1 MRLLGARTYAVTA
14 AAVAGLL
21 TLTGTGATATATPAT
36 TTTASAEAEAADRA
50 GAPTAAATTT
60 VEKVPY
66 AMDSSNQAAWWTPLA
81 TYKGAGQYT
90 YMAFNEP
97 GSSAST
103 HRPAIARRAPDGSW
117 SRLPL
122 LNSSGTQAEFTDDLG
137 HNQPSVARD
146 GSGRLHVFTSMH
158 CNPWRYFRTES
169 PGGSV
174 TDHAAELPDAG
185 QGITYPVLTTAPN
198 GDLYLTARV
207 GCGNDQRPGKLY
219 RWDNAASRWSTVAT
233 FAAAQYRAVYPDDL
247 AVDSAGRVH
256 ILYEW
261 SKAPSSAFR
270 HQLSYL
276 RYDPATGTFA
286 DSTGAAAT
294 VPATPAT
301 ADVIQDLTAG
311 EQWSTDNTGY
321 TGPAVQ
327 SAKLTLNGS
336 APRVAYRYRSE
347 DSAGVFRVYYA
358 APGSGGW
365 ARQTVYAGG
374 QTMAALGIT
383 RDGTEG
389 ERVYYVTASGTDR
402 VFAAHA
408 VGGAWQPQSV
418 VPGVTAARLAVRRD
432 SDGNDVLYLPDTA
445 RGTLHYGRR

>member
-1 MRLLGARTYAVTA
+1 MRLLSARSYAVTA
-14 AAVAGLL
+14 AALAGLL
-21 TLTGTGATATATPAT
+21 TLAGTGQAAPAPSGT
-36 TTTASAEAEAADRA
+36 Q
-50 GAPTAAATTT
+50 PLAAAT
-60 VEKVPY
+60 VSPVPY
-66 AMDSSNQAAWWTPLA
+66 AMDSSNQAAWWTPVA
-81 TYKGAGQYT
+81 TYKGVGQYT
-90 YMAFNEP
+90 YFAFNEP
-97 GSSAST
+97 GSTAAT
-103 HRPAIARRAPDGSW
+103 HRPAIARRAPDGTW

-122 LNSSGTQAEFTDDLG
+122 LTSTGAQAEFTDDIG

-158 CNPWRYFRTES
+158 CNPWRYFRSTAA
-169 PGGSV
+169 GGNV
-174 TDHAAELPDAG
+174 TDHASELPDAG

-219 RWDNAASRWSTVAT
+219 RWDNAASRWTTVAT
-233 FAAAQYRAVYPDDL
+233 FAAAQYRSVYPDDL
-247 AVDSAGRVH
+247 AVDAAGRVH

-286 DSTGAAAT
+286 DSTGATAT
-294 VPATPAT
+294 VPATPGT
-301 ADVIQDLTAG
+301 ADVIQDLTTG

-327 SAKLTLNGS
+327 SAKLTLSGS
-336 APRVAYRYRSE
+336 SPRIAYRYRSA
-347 DSAGVFRVYYA
+347 DSGGVFRVYFA
-358 APGSGGW
+358 APSGGGW

-374 QTMAALGIT
+374 QTAAALGIT
-383 RDGTEG
+383 RDETEA

-402 VFAAHA
+402 VFAARA
-408 VGGAWQPQSV
+408 VGGAWQSQSV
-418 VPGVTAARLAVRRD
+418 APGLAADRLAVRRD
-432 SDGNDVLYLPDTA
+432 SDGVDVLYLPDTA
-445 RGTLHYGRR
+445 HGTLHYGRR